1 MYLMATPGARPRLV
15 LFGFFV
21 GFSAVSQ
28 SFPGRPSG
36 RLVARSMLE
45 NIIEV
50 ARDVSVRAPPGA
62 PQGLVRRQMNKEI
75 FFETVAQRVGC
86 DVRRAEGLT
95 FAVFQEL
102 RDRLTPGEAAD
113 VDAQL
118 PAGLKPL
125 WEFLDR
131 PGRHVRK
138 IHESQFIGEVRL
150 IASLPD
156 QVEAERAVVAVFA
169 TLQELLG
176 SPTGI
181 EGEAWDV
188 MSQLPKDLKK
198 LWLGA
203 HGRLAEFHRV

>member
-1 MYLMATPGARPRLV
+1 
-15 LFGFFV
+15 
-21 GFSAVSQ
+21 
-28 SFPGRPSG
+28 
-36 RLVARSMLE
+36 ML
-45 NIIEV
+45 NRGHWRQ
-50 ARDVSVRAPPGA
+50 RDVSDRDIAGAGPVGLSVFARQRAPLAFGTLDASKLP
-62 PQGLVRRQMNKEI
+62 RRRREVPARYSVVDKKT
-75 FFETVAQRVGC
+75 FFKTVAQRVGC
-86 DVRRAEGLT
+86 DERRAESLT

-102 RDRLTPGEAAD
+102 RDRLTRGEASD

-118 PAGLKPL
+118 PAGLKPM

-138 IHESQFIGEVRL
+138 LHEPEFIGEVRL

-156 QVEAERAVVAVFA
+156 EVEAERAVVAVFA

-176 SPTGI
+176 SPTGM

-203 HGRLAEFHRV
+203 HKRVVEFQQT

>member
-1 MYLMATPGARPRLV
+1 MDKRA
-15 LFGFFV
+15 FF
-21 GFSAVSQ
+21 
-28 SFPGRPSG
+28 
-36 RLVARSMLE
+36 
-45 NIIEV
+45 
-50 ARDVSVRAPPGA
+50 
-62 PQGLVRRQMNKEI
+62 KK
-75 FFETVAQRVGC
+75 VAQDVRC
-86 DVRRAEGLT
+86 DERRAEALT

-131 PGRHVRK
+131 PGRHVRRV
-138 IHESQFIGEVRL
+138 HELQFIGEVRL

-156 QVEAERAVVAVFA
+156 EVEAERAVVAVFA
-169 TLQELLG
+169 ALQELLG
-176 SPTGI
+176 SSTGM

-203 HGRLAEFHRV
+203 QHRAAEFRQA

>member
-1 MYLMATPGARPRLV
+1 MDKST
-15 LFGFFV
+15 FFE
-21 GFSAVSQ
+21 S
-28 SFPGRPSG
+28 
-36 RLVARSMLE
+36 VAR
-45 NIIEV
+45 
-50 ARDVSVRAPPGA
+50 RA
-62 PQGLVRRQMNKEI
+62 
-75 FFETVAQRVGC
+75 GC
-86 DVRRAEGLT
+86 DERRAEGLT

-102 RDRLTPGEAAD
+102 RDRLTRGEAAD

-118 PAGLKPL
+118 PTGLKPL

-131 PGRHVRK
+131 PDRHVRK
-138 IHESQFIGEVRL
+138 VHEPQFIGEVRL

-156 QVEAERAVVAVFA
+156 DVEAERAVVAVFA

-198 LWLGA
+198 LWFGA
-203 HGRLAEFHRV
+203 HQRVAEFGRI

>member
-1 MYLMATPGARPRLV
+1 MDKKV
-15 LFGFFV
+15 FF
-21 GFSAVSQ
+21 
-28 SFPGRPSG
+28 
-36 RLVARSMLE
+36 
-45 NIIEV
+45 
-50 ARDVSVRAPPGA
+50 D
-62 PQGLVRRQMNKEI
+62 
-75 FFETVAQRVGC
+75 TVAERVGC
-86 DVRRAEGLT
+86 DERRAESLT

-118 PAGLKPL
+118 PGGLKPL

-138 IHESQFIGEVRL
+138 LRELQFVGEVRL

-156 QVEAERAVVAVFA
+156 EVEAERAVVAVFA

-176 SPTGI
+176 SPTGM

-198 LWLGA
+198 LWLSA
-203 HGRLAEFHRV
+203 HQRVAEFQAI

>member
-1 MYLMATPGARPRLV
+1 MDRKQ
-15 LFGFFV
+15 FIKK
-21 GFSAVSQ
+21 
-28 SFPGRPSG
+28 
-36 RLVARSMLE
+36 VAE
-45 NIIEV
+45 
-50 ARDVSVRAPPGA
+50 
-62 PQGLVRRQMNKEI
+62 
-75 FFETVAQRVGC
+75 RVGC
-86 DVRRAEGLT
+86 DERRADSLT

-102 RDRLTPGEAAD
+102 RDRLTSGEASD

-138 IHESQFIGEVRL
+138 LHELQFVGEVRL
-150 IASLPD
+150 IASLID
-156 QVEAERAVVAVFA
+156 EVEAERAVVAVFA

-176 SPTGI
+176 SPTGM

-203 HGRLAEFHRV
+203 HKRLAEYYQT

>member
-1 MYLMATPGARPRLV
+1 MDKKT
-15 LFGFFV
+15 F
-21 GFSAVSQ
+21 
-28 SFPGRPSG
+28 
-36 RLVARSMLE
+36 
-45 NIIEV
+45 IE
-50 ARDVSVRAPPGA
+50 
-62 PQGLVRRQMNKEI
+62 K
-75 FFETVAQRVGC
+75 VAQRVGC
-86 DVRRAEGLT
+86 DERRAESLT

-102 RDRLTPGEAAD
+102 RDRLTPGEVAD

-118 PAGLKPL
+118 PAALKPL

-138 IHESQFIGEVRL
+138 VHEPQFVGEVRL

-156 QVEAERAVVAVFA
+156 QFEAERAVVAVFA

-176 SPTGI
+176 SPTGM
-181 EGEAWDV
+181 EGEAWHV

-203 HGRLAEFHRV
+203 HERVAKSQAV

>member
-1 MYLMATPGARPRLV
+1 MDK
-15 LFGFFV
+15 
-21 GFSAVSQ
+21 
-28 SFPGRPSG
+28 
-36 RLVARSMLE
+36 RS
-45 NIIEV
+45 
-50 ARDVSVRAPPGA
+50 
-62 PQGLVRRQMNKEI
+62 
-75 FFETVAQRVGC
+75 FFEKVAARVGC
-86 DVRRAEGLT
+86 DPRRAESLT

-102 RDRLTPGEAAD
+102 RDRLTADEAAD

-131 PGRHVRK
+131 PGRRVRK
-138 IHESQFIGEVRL
+138 VHEQQFVGEVRL

-156 QVEAERAVVAVFA
+156 EVEAERAVVAVFA
-169 TLQELLG
+169 TLQDLLG
-176 SPTGI
+176 SPGGL

-203 HGRLAEFHRV
+203 HQRLAEFRVA